1 MRFADGSKYV
11 GEWKNNR
18 KEGEGVLS
26 HFNGSK
32 FEGIFFN
39 DKKEGPGKQTNAK
52 GDVYIGTWINGQQH
66 GNGVYHYF
74 NGRIKEVKYDKGK
87 LVQQEE

>member
-39 DKKEGPGKQTNAK
+39 DKKEGPGK
-52 GDVYIGTWINGQQH
+52 
-66 GNGVYHYF
+66 
-74 NGRIKEVKYDKGK
+74 
-87 LVQQEE
+87 